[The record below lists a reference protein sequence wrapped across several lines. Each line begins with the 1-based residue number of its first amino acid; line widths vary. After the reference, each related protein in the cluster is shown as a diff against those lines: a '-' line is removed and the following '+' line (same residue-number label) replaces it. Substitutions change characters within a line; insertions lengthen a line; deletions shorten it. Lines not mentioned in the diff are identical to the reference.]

1 MTAPSGR
8 SSAKPCNVQSNLETI
23 VASAHFARNLA
34 AGAGAGALTGFGN
47 TERPQLA
54 TAFDTEA
61 DLVRGLHETIGR
73 LATGPE
79 TRAVGLASDPI
90 FEASQ
95 TVAGQGVVRSDPR
108 QQFLRASSTSAAR
121 WSNSAANWPP
131 PSAGQ

>member
-8 SSAKPCNVQSNLETI
+8 SSAKPCNVQSNRETI
-23 VASAHFARNLA
+23 VASAPFARNLA
-34 AGAGAGALTGFGN
+34 AGAGAGAVTGSGN
-47 TERPQLA
+47 TERTQLA

-79 TRAVGLASDPI
+79 TRAVSSASDPI